1 MLEDANV
8 AKDEVDEVVLV
19 GGSSR
24 IPCVREMLRRGI
36 GIERLNLEIDPDVT
50 VAWGCAS
57 VVD

>member
-1 MLEDANV
+1 MSE
-8 AKDEVDEVVLV
+8 
-19 GGSSR
+19 
-24 IPCVREMLRRGI
+24 PREGPMFCARRMLRRGI